1 MKCLEEYF
9 TEFLVYLNG
18 FEVNGLKIY
27 DLFKSLYTGEIE
39 LSNCYRDIAEKYMV
53 LESILG
59 DPRLA
64 LYNLAELVDYRELAV
79 FLREYSDIVS
89 TTGETKTLVEGF
101 LKREFS
107 RIQAKLSELMNIVNV
122 IYEVVLVLVLSLSIL
137 SILPFFPASSTL
149 GIILLVLAWSVE
161 YIVSMSIL
169 SKLVVEPVFW
179 RVLFDCIYI
188 LLGGLTIVFQRQWPF
203 IHFAILTIVYF
214 STRPLNNYI
223 ISLEEESQR
232 VLGEV
237 YSRSILGEP
246 VDLALIDSISRSHLV
261 EYRVIRYGF
270 LSGEQVWKYSGKL
283 KLPLLPRKIIVLL
296 TSLVGYTR
304 LGENYVSI
312 VARYVGEVVN
322 LRRFINEKS
331 RYYLFYSIVMVLLLA
346 LSYYIV
352 LQIPGVVVEKEVLGV
367 YGYLGVLL
375 TSTPPCILRDTGL
388 TSSKTFIVMSIL
400 GLAIH
405 VFFIFI

>member
-1 MKCLEEYF
+1 LKCLEEYF

-89 TTGETKTLVEGF
+89 TSGETKTLVEGF

-137 SILPFFPASSTL
+137 SILPFLPASSIL

-161 YIVSMSIL
+161 YIVSMSVL

-188 LLGGLTIVFQRQWPF
+188 LLGGLTIVFKDNGRLY
-203 IHFAILTIVYF
+203 IL
-214 STRPLNNYI
+214 
-223 ISLEEESQR
+223 
-232 VLGEV
+232 
-237 YSRSILGEP
+237 
-246 VDLALIDSISRSHLV
+246 
-261 EYRVIRYGF
+261 
-270 LSGEQVWKYSGKL
+270 
-283 KLPLLPRKIIVLL
+283 
-296 TSLVGYTR
+296 
-304 LGENYVSI
+304 
-312 VARYVGEVVN
+312 
-322 LRRFINEKS
+322 
-331 RYYLFYSIVMVLLLA
+331 LF
-346 LSYYIV
+346 
-352 LQIPGVVVEKEVLGV
+352 
-367 YGYLGVLL
+367 
-375 TSTPPCILRDTGL
+375 
-388 TSSKTFIVMSIL
+388 
-400 GLAIH
+400 
-405 VFFIFI
+405 